1 MQNLASLMYHLLF
14 RSVMM
19 ETEFH
24 AQAKLASA
32 MTSSDTSGIVDSLCD
47 FMVGCA
53 TVDMF
58 IDTDTQALDKT
69 LNENWLEKINKEY
82 RGMGIEV
89 GLRGLQ
95 KEYYKELWK
104 CASFPVL
111 KILRWEEIDGINLPV
126 SMVFADGGSVY
137 AEDKEKTGKQDLFAY
152 DYFIGSDVKDRE
164 PIEAESHFL
173 YKPGVRIFD
182 KYPVPFLF
190 RRGIYK
196 NWKIID
202 MLKDKEM
209 NLVEK
214 VIPYMLQVL
223 EGDPDL
229 LKAGITWSKEE
240 LIEIKH
246 NLQEMMDKVNRF
258 DVNGNDGLQLSN
270 KMPLRVGNFG
280 EKINQLIPEVEPM
293 FKQALFTS
301 AEKNI
306 LAGFGFVEVVDI
318 SSASR
323 RESVLSPLVFMKE
336 VNTGIKD
343 FAAILN
349 DLISLIKEKNVN
361 STKSN
366 SKKWIVGYK
375 PVTEFMSDAFCTM
388 MRSMS
393 DRGLISNE
401 TADFITSKGQV
412 DYELERR
419 YRMREMK
426 QSDDWVMYPKKI
438 QDAEQNVT
446 VEEMFRQSKS
456 PDKMDKLPE
465 SKKGPEKMNFK
476 SAALQPQSYDGEY
489 LDEDVLYGEEEIDEN
504 FSVARVKKDYSTT
517 QYIRI
522 RQIEPKDCDKE
533 SFKTEVIDADLGIS
547 ALVAKRI
554 DSDKVEIQSFIFS
567 RQKDWDIKKAKRWLV
582 ERAQKELELAGA
594 PYSNIAELPKN
605 IQESLNLEMQ
615 RKWMAIWNSSYKF
628 YFKKFNGD
636 KKKAEAMAFKTAYS
650 KTRELKRA
658 EEGNIFTKAKLAL
671 MDKQAQ
677 LIDYLQSLNK
687 KEGE

>member
-1 MQNLASLMYHLLF
+1 
-14 RSVMM
+14 MM

-24 AQAKLASA
+24 AQAKLALA

-111 KILRWEEIDGINLPV
+111 KILKWEEIDGINLPV

-202 MLKDKEM
+202 MLKDKEI

-240 LIEIKH
+240 LKVIK
-246 NLQEMMDKVNRF
+246 NDLQEMMDKVNRF

-280 EKINQLIPEVEPM
+280 EKINQIIPEVEPM

-419 YRMREMK
+419 YRLRESK
-426 QSDDWVMYPKKI
+426 QGDEYFMYAKI
-438 QDAEQNVT
+438 TQNNEQNVT
-446 VEEMFRQSKS
+446 GEEILRQKQY
-456 PDKMDKLPE
+456 PDKVEKMPE
-465 SKKGPEKMNFK
+465 SKQGPEKMNFK
-476 SAALQPQSYDGEY
+476 QASLQPQSSEGEY
-489 LDEDVLYGEEEIDEN
+489 LDDDVLYGDEEIEEN
-504 FSVARVKKDYSTT
+504 FSVAKWKRDFSTT
-517 QYIRI
+517 NYIRV
-522 RQIEPKDCDKE
+522 RQIDPKECDKE
-533 SFKTEVIDADLGIS
+533 SFKTEVIDAELGIS

-554 DSDKVEIQSFIFS
+554 DSEKVEIQSFIFNK
-567 RQKDWDIKKAKRWLV
+567 QNDWDIKKAKKWLLD
-582 ERAQKELELAGA
+582 RAQKELELAGA
-594 PYSNIAELPKN
+594 PYQNIAELPQAVQTELG
-605 IQESLNLEMQ
+605 IEGQ
-615 RKWMAIWNSSYKF
+615 RKFMQVFNSAWKSAQ
-628 YFKKFNGD
+628 KKFPGNN
-636 KKKAEAMAFKTAYS
+636 KKIEAYSFKVAWSQVRNLKKAEEAGLFQ
-650 KTRELKRA
+650 
-658 EEGNIFTKAKLAL
+658 KAKAAL
-671 MDKQAQ
+671 MAKQTQ

-687 KEGE
+687 KEDK